1 MRTENSRETVRDD
14 AYPVPLQP
22 TLEEQELLATT
33 FRLRQARMTPRERL
47 AEIVVDGAFVVAVA
61 AIWWIR
67 PPHAFG
73 LLGAALCFLVL
84 VLATRVRF
92 DTPLGFT
99 VPTQLAFIPLVFA
112 MPVAIVPIAV
122 VAALGIA
129 RLPDVIAGKLRPSRL
144 VEVVGNSWFAI
155 GPAFVFAAAN
165 TEPHDAG
172 AALLVGALAAQFVA
186 DFTMSA
192 VRFRIGRGATFSEQL
207 QDTWVYG
214 VDAALSGIGLVV
226 AEDIASVPAAAL
238 APLPLLALL
247 AVFARER
254 HQRLEN
260 LLELNNA
267 YRGTALVLADVVE
280 ADDWYTGKH
289 SKSVVRLAVE
299 VAEALGLTAEQR
311 RNVEFAALLHDI
323 GKIAIPKEIVNKPGS
338 LSSDEWTIIRTH
350 TVEGQR
356 MLDRVGGFMRN
367 VGQIVRCHHEHWDGS
382 GYPDG
387 LAGEAIPLESRII
400 ACADAWNAMRTDRP
414 YRRALPHED
423 ALSELTANAGH
434 QFDARVVDALLHAI
448 AGTKDRPVVAPE
460 AGAELAG
467 E

>member
-1 MRTENSRETVRDD
+1 
-14 AYPVPLQP
+14 
-22 TLEEQELLATT
+22 
-33 FRLRQARMTPRERL
+33 MTPRERL
-47 AEIVVDGAFVVAVA
+47 AEAVVDGAFVAAVVG
-61 AIWWIR
+61 IWWLR

-84 VLATRVRF
+84 VLATRVHF

-99 VPTQLAFIPLVFA
+99 VPTQLAFVPFVFA
-112 MPVAIVPIAV
+112 VPVAIAPIAV

-129 RLPDVIAGKLRPSRL
+129 RLPEVITGKLRPSRL

-155 GPAFVFAAAN
+155 GPAFVFAVAN
-165 TEPHDAG
+165 TEPRDAG
-172 AALLVGALAAQFVA
+172 AALLVVALVAQFAA

-192 VRFRIGRGATFSEQL
+192 VRFRIGRGASFSEQL
-207 QDTWVYG
+207 RDSWVYG

-226 AEDIASVPAAAL
+226 AEDISSAPVAAL
-238 APLPLLALL
+238 ATLPLLGLL

-254 HQRLEN
+254 HQRLEG
-260 LLELNNA
+260 LVELNTA
-267 YRGTALVLADVVE
+267 YRGTALVLADVIE
-280 ADDWYTGKH
+280 ADDWYTGEH
-289 SKSVVRLAVE
+289 SKSVVGLAVE
-299 VAEALGLTAEQR
+299 LAEALGLETEQR
-311 RNVEFAALLHDI
+311 RNVEFAALLHDV

-338 LSSDEWTIIRTH
+338 LTRDEWTIIKTH
-350 TVEGQR
+350 TVEGQK

-387 LAGEAIPLESRII
+387 LIGEDIPLESRII

-414 YRRALPHED
+414 YRKAMPYGD

-434 QFDARVVDALLHAI
+434 QFDARVVDALLGVI
-448 AGTKDRPVVAPE
+448 AGMKDRASTVPPS
-460 AGAELAG
+460 
-467 E
+467 

>member
-1 MRTENSRETVRDD
+1 MCGVKRRWDRPQSCRR
-14 AYPVPLQP
+14 VPIEP

-33 FRLRQARMTPRERL
+33 FQLRRSRMTARERL
-47 AEIVVDGAFVVAVA
+47 AEGVVDGAFVVAVA
-61 AIWWIR
+61 VIWWLY

-84 VLATRVRF
+84 VLATRVPF

-99 VPTQLAFIPLVFA
+99 VPTQLAFVPLVFA
-112 MPVAIVPIAV
+112 MPVAITPIAV

-129 RLPDVIAGKLRPSRL
+129 RLPEVIGGKLRPSRL

-155 GPAFVFAAAN
+155 GPAFVFAVTN
-165 TEPHDAG
+165 TPPPDASG
-172 AALLVGALAAQFVA
+172 ALLVGALAAQFAA

-192 VRFRIGRGATFSEQL
+192 VRFRIGRGASFSEQL
-207 QDTWVYG
+207 RDSWVYG
-214 VDAALSGIGLVV
+214 VDAALSVIGLVV
-226 AEDIASVPAAAL
+226 AEDINSVPAAAL

-254 HQRLEN
+254 HQRLEG

-267 YRGTALVLADVVE
+267 YRGTALVLSDVIE
-280 ADDWYTGKH
+280 ADDWYTGEH
-289 SKSVVRLAVE
+289 SKSVVGLAVE
-299 VAEALGLTAEQR
+299 LAEALGVETEQR
-311 RNVEFAALLHDI
+311 RNVEFAALLHDV
-323 GKIAIPKEIVNKPGS
+323 GKIAIPKDIVNKPGS
-338 LSSDEWTIIRTH
+338 LTRDEWTIIKTH
-350 TVEGQR
+350 TLEGQR
-356 MLDRVGGFMRN
+356 MLDRVGGFMAE

-414 YRRALPHED
+414 YRKAMPYKD

-434 QFDARVVDALLHAI
+434 QFDARIVDALLRLI
-448 AGTKDRPVVAPE
+448 ADTEDRASTVPPS
-460 AGAELAG
+460 
-467 E
+467 

>member
-1 MRTENSRETVRDD
+1 M
-14 AYPVPLQP
+14 PLEP
-22 TLEEQELLATT
+22 TLEDQELLATT
-33 FRLRQARMTPRERL
+33 LQLRTSGMTARERL
-47 AEIVVDGAFVVAVA
+47 AEALVGGAFVVAVA
-61 AIWWIR
+61 GIWWLH

-84 VLATRVRF
+84 VLATRVQI

-99 VPTQLAFIPLVFA
+99 VPTQLAFVPLVFA
-112 MPVAIVPIAV
+112 MPVALAPIAV

-129 RLPDVIAGKLRPSRL
+129 RVPEVIAGKLRPSRL

-155 GPAFVFAAAN
+155 GPAFVFAVAN
-165 TEPHDAG
+165 TEPRDAG
-172 AALLVGALAAQFVA
+172 GALLVGALAAQFVA

-207 QDTWVYG
+207 RDTWVYG

-226 AEDIASVPAAAL
+226 AEDVNSTPAAAL
-238 APLPLLALL
+238 AALPLLALL

-254 HQRLEN
+254 HQRLEG

-267 YRGTALVLADVVE
+267 YRGTALVLADVIE
-280 ADDWYTGKH
+280 ADDWYTGEH
-289 SKSVVRLAVE
+289 SKSVVRLALE
-299 VAEALGLTAEQR
+299 VAEALGLKTEQR
-311 RNVEFAALLHDI
+311 RNVEFAALLHDV

-338 LSSDEWTIIRTH
+338 LTSDEWTIIKTH

-356 MLDRVGGFMRN
+356 MLDRVGGFMCS

-387 LAGEAIPLESRII
+387 LVGEAIPLESRLI

-414 YRRALPHED
+414 YRKALPYDD
-423 ALSELTANAGH
+423 ALSELTTNAGH
-434 QFDARVVDALLHAI
+434 QFDARVVDALVRAI
-448 AGTKDRPVVAPE
+448 ERARSSPAISP
-460 AGAELAG
+460 
-467 E
+467 

>member
-1 MRTENSRETVRDD
+1 M
-14 AYPVPLQP
+14 PLQP

-33 FRLRQARMTPRERL
+33 LQLRTSRMTPRERL
-47 AEIVVDGAFVVAVA
+47 AEALVDGAFVVAVA
-61 AIWWIR
+61 GIWWLR

-73 LLGAALCFLVL
+73 LLAAALCFLVL
-84 VLATRVRF
+84 VLATRVQL

-99 VPTQLAFIPLVFA
+99 VPTQLAFVPLVFA
-112 MPVAIVPIAV
+112 MPVALVPIAV

-129 RLPDVIAGKLRPSRL
+129 RLPEVIAGKLRPTRL

-155 GPAFVFAAAN
+155 GPAFVFAVAN
-165 TEPHDAG
+165 TEPRDAG
-172 AALLVGALAAQFVA
+172 GALLVSALAAQFVA

-207 QDTWVYG
+207 RDTWVYG

-226 AEDIASVPAAAL
+226 ADDVDSTPAAAL
-238 APLPLLALL
+238 AALPLLALL
-247 AVFARER
+247 SVFARER
-254 HQRLEN
+254 HQRLVG

-267 YRGTALVLADVVE
+267 YRGTALVLADVIE
-280 ADDWYTGKH
+280 ADDWYTGEH
-289 SKSVVRLAVE
+289 SKSVVRLALE
-299 VAEALGLTAEQR
+299 VAEALGLNTEQR
-311 RNVEFAALLHDI
+311 RNVEFAALLHDV

-338 LSSDEWTIIRTH
+338 LTSDEWTIIKTH

-356 MLDRVGGFMRN
+356 MLDRVGGFMRS

-387 LAGEAIPLESRII
+387 LVGEAIPLESRII

-414 YRRALPHED
+414 YRKALPYED

-434 QFDARVVDALLHAI
+434 QFDARVVDALLRAI
-448 AGTKDRPVVAPE
+448 ERARSSPAASP
-460 AGAELAG
+460 
-467 E
+467 

>member
-1 MRTENSRETVRDD
+1 
-14 AYPVPLQP
+14 
-22 TLEEQELLATT
+22 
-33 FRLRQARMTPRERL
+33 MTPHERL
-47 AEIVVDGAFVVAVA
+47 AEAVVDGAFVVAVA
-61 AIWWIR
+61 GIWLLR

-73 LLGAALCFLVL
+73 LLAAALCFLVL
-84 VLATRVRF
+84 VLATRVHF

-99 VPTQLAFIPLVFA
+99 VPTQLAFVPLVFA
-112 MPVAIVPIAV
+112 MPVAITPIAV

-155 GPAFVFAAAN
+155 GPAFVFAVAN
-165 TEPHDAG
+165 TEPRDAG
-172 AALLVGALAAQFVA
+172 GALLVGALAAQFVA

-192 VRFRIGRGATFSEQL
+192 VRFRIGRGASFSEQL
-207 QDTWVYG
+207 RDSWVYG

-226 AEDIASVPAAAL
+226 AEDINSTPAAAL

-254 HQRLEN
+254 HQRLEG

-267 YRGTALVLADVVE
+267 YRGTALVLADVIE
-280 ADDWYTGKH
+280 ADDWYTGEH
-289 SKSVVRLAVE
+289 SKSVVRLALE
-299 VAEALGLTAEQR
+299 LAEALGLKTEQR
-311 RNVEFAALLHDI
+311 RNVEFAALLHDV

-338 LSSDEWTIIRTH
+338 LTSDEWTIIKTH

-367 VGQIVRCHHEHWDGS
+367 IGQIVRCHHEHWDGS

-387 LAGEAIPLESRII
+387 LAGEAIPIESRII

-414 YRRALPHED
+414 YRKALPYED

-434 QFDARVVDALLHAI
+434 QFDARVVDALL
-448 AGTKDRPVVAPE
+448 RLVADTNGRASTVPPS
-460 AGAELAG
+460 
-467 E
+467 